1 VLKTKVDSSAR
12 LQFAGEANRSILMAF
27 GVDGFGC
34 SCLYYRSKNGGFV
47 IAKHISKL
55 ALHLTETG
63 QGGRSRTVADD
74 VSETLSLRLRQ
85 PDFLNANHLGAPLAR
100 DPKLQS
106 SYLLWGYLSSPFCGS
121 PAWYCDENPLP
132 CPLSAGQALTG
143 FAAERPTSD
152 AACRTMPSAA
162 PVLIWRRSVRSPAVQ
177 GAALALPDVTNAG
190 LQLHVTV

>member
-106 SYLLWGYLSSPFCGS
+106 SYLLWGYLSSPF
-121 PAWYCDENPLP
+121 AAPLP
-132 CPLSAGQALTG
+132 GIATRIPRRARSQRGKPLLVSQQRGRHRMQLVAPCRAPRRFLFGVGLSALRRYRAL
-143 FAAERPTSD
+143 
-152 AACRTMPSAA
+152 
-162 PVLIWRRSVRSPAVQ
+162 L
-177 GAALALPDVTNAG
+177 
-190 LQLHVTV
+190 